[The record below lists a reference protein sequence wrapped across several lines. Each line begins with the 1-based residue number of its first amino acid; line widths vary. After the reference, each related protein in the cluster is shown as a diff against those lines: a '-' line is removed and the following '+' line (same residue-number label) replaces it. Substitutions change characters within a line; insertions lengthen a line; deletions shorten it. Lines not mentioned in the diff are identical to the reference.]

1 MALALGVGALCVA
14 EAVGRLA
21 GPPPVQG
28 FSDLPLAYTRC
39 DPVRGYALVP
49 SATIDYARIRTT
61 LNALGLRGPLPN
73 DGEPTAVL
81 AVGDELTFGWGMT
94 DEQTYPTQLGG
105 LLRERCPSCGVVVN
119 AGVPG
124 YTSYQGLML
133 VRQLAPLLRPRVVVA
148 SFHLNDALLDG
159 RRDAP
164 EVVAAGCRGGAL
176 TDTLRRRSSLY
187 GWLAWLVDRPR
198 PDWWSTDVR
207 TPIARYRRNLL
218 GISAEARRV
227 GASVVF
233 LDVGFGGSADTPRGR
248 QDEHLFRRGRY
259 ADEYHEE
266 MRGAATLD
274 GMPLVQLIG
283 ADLGPNVMLDDVRP
297 NAEGYRRIA
306 ARLATTVADHALH
319 E

>member
-1 MALALGVGALCVA
+1 M
-14 EAVGRLA
+14 
-21 GPPPVQG
+21 QG

-49 SATIDYARIRTT
+49 SVTIDYGRARTT

-133 VRQLAPLLRPRVVVA
+133 VRQLAPLLRPRVVVV

-159 RRDAP
+159 KRDAP
-164 EVVAAGCRGGAL
+164 DVIVAGCRGGAL

-187 GWLAWLVDRPR
+187 GWLTWLADRPQ

-218 GISAEARRV
+218 GITAEARRV

-233 LDVGFGGSADTPRGR
+233 LDVGFRGSADTPRGR
-248 QDEHLFRRGRY
+248 HDEHLFRRGRY
-259 ADEYHEE
+259 EDEYHEE
-266 MRGAATLD
+266 MRRAAAPD
-274 GMPLVQLIG
+274 GMPIVQLIG
-283 ADLGPNVMLDDVRP
+283 ADLGPDAMLDDVRP

-306 ARLATTVADHALH
+306 TRVASAIADHALL